1 MSKESVFLKKNNYL
15 SKFAILLYLINALF
29 FISLYGM
36 LSYFIKI
43 ECVFFGSAISILLLF
58 AYSTAYSFIAV
69 VKEKNKR
76 VLNIKSIIFT
86 IMSVAITL
94 VLYCQSL
101 QFKNVYAQDYR
112 GILLGVEIIVLFI
125 VIIDWLLSFFVFS
138 FYKKIN
144 DKKKTDSE
152 G

>member
-1 MSKESVFLKKNNYL
+1 MKKNNFY
-15 SKFAILLYLINALF
+15 SKFAILLSLINALF

-43 ECVFFGSAISILLLF
+43 EYVFFGSAISILLLF
-58 AYSTAYSFIAV
+58 VYSTAYSFIAV
-69 VKEKNKR
+69 VKEKNKNAI
-76 VLNIKSIIFT
+76 NIKSIIFT

-112 GILLGVEIIVLFI
+112 GILLGVEIIFLLI
-125 VIIDWLLSFFVFS
+125 VTIDWLWSLFVFR
-138 FYKKIN
+138 FIEKTI
-144 DKKKTDSE
+144 DKKD
-152 G
+152 